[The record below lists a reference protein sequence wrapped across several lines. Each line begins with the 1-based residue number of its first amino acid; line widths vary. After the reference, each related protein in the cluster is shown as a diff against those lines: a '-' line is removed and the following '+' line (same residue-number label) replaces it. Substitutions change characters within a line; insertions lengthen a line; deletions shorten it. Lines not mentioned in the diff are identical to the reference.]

1 MRLQALLPLNLQHRN
16 LLLESVVLAHCRGR
30 TDHCCDVCDFPVQS
44 SAEADAGIYR
54 IIYYYFIYKNDVY
67 FINIFY

>member
-1 MRLQALLPLNLQHRN
+1 MWYILT
-16 LLLESVVLAHCRGR
+16 VVLAHCRGR

-54 IIYYYFIYKNDVY
+54 IIVLYIIIIKNDVY